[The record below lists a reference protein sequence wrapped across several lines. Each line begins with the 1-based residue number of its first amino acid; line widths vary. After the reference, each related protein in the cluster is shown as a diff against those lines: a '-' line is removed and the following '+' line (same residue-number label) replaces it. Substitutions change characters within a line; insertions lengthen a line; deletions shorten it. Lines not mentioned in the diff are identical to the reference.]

1 MLNFH
6 NIMTAIVVL
15 YYLLWP
21 YTSIQVSLN
30 ILDFSPLYVYLNLSY
45 CSFGPL
51 SESVYQRYT
60 KQIMEATV
68 YIHKQGVIHRY
79 L

>member
-1 MLNFH
+1 M
-6 NIMTAIVVL
+6 
-15 YYLLWP
+15 
-21 YTSIQVSLN
+21 
-30 ILDFSPLYVYLNLSY
+30 LDFPPLYVYLNLSY
-45 CSFGPL
+45 RSFGPL